1 MNFSELI
8 TNCSNVK
15 FSPNGQMLLYTCG
28 SSIVVKE
35 SKTRLHVAA
44 FSAIDVIDRVSWS
57 PNSEYILVQ
66 QNKRN

>member
-1 MNFSELI
+1 M
-8 TNCSNVK
+8 
-15 FSPNGQMLLYTCG
+15 
-28 SSIVVKE
+28 KE

-66 QNKRN
+66 QNKRSYVEVFSTIDPEFKLRIDEGV